1 MALALSS
8 LRSAVA
14 QQVAAL
20 SGFSESKF
28 PFEYFQ
34 RQENTKAHKSFSIGI
49 QGVEETTER
58 QRRAIY
64 YVRTQVNVA
73 FAYRMRP
80 LDVYPVDYDLAL
92 DTEEDVIAAVL
103 SSYASIQNEVTI
115 RFIRSTRELLESM
128 EYQIHTLEFQALHT
142 LNP

>member
-1 MALALSS
+1 MSLALSS

-14 QQVAAL
+14 QQIGSL

-49 QGVEETTER
+49 GGVDDSGER

-92 DTEEDVIAAVL
+92 NVEEDVINAVL
-103 SSYASIQNEVTI
+103 SSYSAIQNEVQI

>member
-1 MALALSS
+1 MSLALSS

-14 QQVAAL
+14 QKVAAL

-49 QGVEETTER
+49 GGVDDSGER

-115 RFIRSTRELLESM
+115 RFIRSTRELIESM